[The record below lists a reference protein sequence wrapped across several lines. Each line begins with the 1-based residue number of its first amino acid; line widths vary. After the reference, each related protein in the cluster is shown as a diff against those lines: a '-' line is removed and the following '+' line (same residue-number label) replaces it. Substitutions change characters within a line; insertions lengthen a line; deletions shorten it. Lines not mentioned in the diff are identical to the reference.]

1 MERNNTKITKE
12 QFLDLVEEYIYRRSV
27 YSDYVGRSD
36 HIRWSEEDE
45 LQAWKNYHEAEDKML
60 SIVFPEEE
68 DDS

>member
-1 MERNNTKITKE
+1 MEKTSTKITKE

-45 LQAWKNYHEAEDKML
+45 FQAWKNYHDAEDKML
-60 SIVFPEEE
+60 SIVFPEDE